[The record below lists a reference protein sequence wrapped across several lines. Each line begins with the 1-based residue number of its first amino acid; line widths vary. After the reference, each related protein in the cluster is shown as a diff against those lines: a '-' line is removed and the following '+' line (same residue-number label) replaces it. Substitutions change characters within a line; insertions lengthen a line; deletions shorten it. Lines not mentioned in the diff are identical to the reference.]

1 MFGSPQGGD
10 VRIIYNPGKN
20 KSQSLGRV
28 GLTDMLNQS
37 TVQKDDKGTDSNKS
51 FIKRLHKRNVSI
63 DALGGAGGN
72 LRSRRA
78 LHLPNVSV
86 EKLPSVHAGMHVDRA
101 APAVTSRGD
110 NGSQNRV
117 RPRRN
122 LNQQGASTQIGDAST
137 NQDSQSRLLAVNTRL

>member
-1 MFGSPQGGD
+1 M
-10 VRIIYNPGKN
+10 RIIYNPGKN

-37 TVQKDDKGTDSNKS
+37 TVQKEDKGTESS
-51 FIKRLHKRNVSI
+51 QSLIKKLHKKNVSI
-63 DALGGAGGN
+63 DALGGAGN

-86 EKLPSVHAGMHVDRA
+86 EKLPDVHASKHVDRA
-101 APAVTSRGD
+101 GVAVTSRGD

-122 LNQQGASTQIGDAST
+122 LN
-137 NQDSQSRLLAVNTRL
+137 